1 MLSPDDDLELEGTR
15 AKTLSDSP
23 DSPTVGSVVRISL
36 DDQPLTRG
44 QAGQDVRFDGT
55 GNSLVEVN
63 QSRMYRLVELEEFGT
78 YELKLSPT
86 SAGLSLF
93 AFTFGAYKGEP

>member
-1 MLSPDDDLELEGTR
+1 M
-15 AKTLSDSP
+15 
-23 DSPTVGSVVRISL
+23 
-36 DDQPLTRG
+36 
-44 QAGQDVRFDGT
+44 RFDGT

-93 AFTFGAYKGEP
+93 AFTFGAYEAGP